1 MSKNE
6 LYEIIYEADTR
17 KGKAFDIGL
26 ITLIIISIISV
37 TLESVE
43 YLDRNFHL
51 LFEIIE
57 WTITI
62 LFAIEYALRIYIIDR
77 PYKYIFSF
85 YGIIDLLSILPAFL
99 GLFFIKTDSL
109 ALIRALRLL
118 RIFRILK
125 LSNFLFESKLLL
137 HSLRR
142 SAAKITVFSMAVIVI
157 VVIFGSLMYVVESK
171 ESGFTNIPQSIYWA
185 IVTITTVG
193 YGDIAPVTP
202 IGKFLAS
209 IIMLTGYA
217 IIAVPTG
224 IITAELT
231 FNKNKKVTTQ
241 VCPSCLEEG
250 HDHNAQFCKLCGTEL
265 NPHENLKKGGK

>member
-1 MSKNE
+1 MTKTE

-17 KGKAFDIGL
+17 KGKAFDIAL
-26 ITLIIISIISV
+26 ISLIIISIVSV
-37 TLESVE
+37 TLESVQ
-43 YLDRNFHL
+43 YLDKHYHL
-51 LFEIIE
+51 LFQSIE
-57 WTITI
+57 WAITV
-62 LFAIEYALRIYIIDR
+62 LFTIEYIMRIIIIDR
-77 PYKYIFSF
+77 PLKYIFSF

-99 GLFFIKTDSL
+99 GLFFVKTDSL

-137 HSLRR
+137 QSIKR
-142 SAAKITVFSMAVIVI
+142 SAAKITVFSMAVIII

-202 IGKFLAS
+202 MGKFLAG

-231 FNKNKKVTTQ
+231 FNRNKKVTSQ
-241 VCPSCLEEG
+241 VCPNCLAED
-250 HDHNAQFCKLCGTEL
+250 HDHDASFCKYCGTEL
-265 NPHENLKKGGK
+265 NPHLRKDT